1 MDPRTSIDL
10 DEMLMIFEISTSELD
25 ILFVLSIILVAV
37 KITLLA
43 ILSKKE
49 IDHVKETGKLIF
61 GFVFS
66 VIVLMICLA
75 ISRIIYMQFDFILT
89 RLDANSFYEVPNVW
103 YWKTATLI
111 DSAGFS
117 IFIFVTDYRIFKF
130 KFKGLFAYI
139 MMTFA
144 TTLFFYPVNTKAD
157 FDFLSTFLLSAN
169 CVAIII
175 PIFFL
180 YLGLTR
186 SPYQIPSLGIAFGI
200 FFYAIGASITTESLI
215 TALISIFGEIARLI
229 VYFFS
234 LIFKIAGLAMFS
246 YGVVKFATKF
256 SK

>member
-1 MDPRTSIDL
+1 
-10 DEMLMIFEISTSELD
+10 MLMMLD
-25 ILFVLSIILVAV
+25 ISAPELGMLLMLSIMLVAV
-37 KITLLA
+37 KIVLLA

-49 IDHVKETGKLIF
+49 IDHVRETRKFIF

-66 VIVLMICLA
+66 VILLMICLV
-75 ISRIIYMQFDFILT
+75 ISRLIYIYFDFILT
-89 RLDANSFYEVPNVW
+89 RLEAATFYEMPNVW

-139 MMTFA
+139 MMAFTA
-144 TTLFFYPVNTKAD
+144 ILFFYPVNAKAD

-180 YLGLTR
+180 YLGRIR
-186 SPYQIPSLGIAFGI
+186 SPYQFPSLGIAIGI
-200 FFYAIGASITTESLI
+200 IFYAIGASITTESLI
-215 TALISIFGEIARLI
+215 TAMISIFGEMARLML
-229 VYFFS
+229 YFFS
-234 LIFKIAGLAMFS
+234 LIFKIAGLVMFS

>member
-1 MDPRTSIDL
+1 
-10 DEMLMIFEISTSELD
+10 MLMMLELSASELD
-25 ILFVLSIILVAV
+25 LLIVLSVILVAV
-37 KITLLA
+37 KIALLA
-43 ILSKKE
+43 ILSRKE
-49 IDHVKETGKLIF
+49 INHVKETGKFIF

-66 VIVLMICLA
+66 VIVLMICLV
-75 ISRIIYMQFDFILT
+75 ISRIIYMQFDFVLT
-89 RLDANSFYEVPNVW
+89 RLDPTTFYEVPNVW

-144 TTLFFYPVNTKAD
+144 ATLFFYPVNTKVD
-157 FDFLSTFLLSAN
+157 FDFVSTFLLSAN

-180 YLGLTR
+180 YLGRTR
-186 SPYQIPSLGIAFGI
+186 SPYQIPSLSIAFGTI
-200 FFYAIGASITTESLI
+200 FYAIGASITTESLI
-215 TALISIFGEIARLI
+215 SILISIFGEVARLI
-229 VYFFS
+229 VYFIS
-234 LIFKIAGLAMFS
+234 LICKIAGLVMFS